1 LTFRVIQAAFGLSKL
16 KVEHMAVLCPEL
28 MRKLKIYLQLL
39 SDSFSS
45 HYITATVSYAHAENK
60 AGDIGGKDLLY

>member
-1 LTFRVIQAAFGLSKL
+1 
-16 KVEHMAVLCPEL
+16 MAVLCPEL